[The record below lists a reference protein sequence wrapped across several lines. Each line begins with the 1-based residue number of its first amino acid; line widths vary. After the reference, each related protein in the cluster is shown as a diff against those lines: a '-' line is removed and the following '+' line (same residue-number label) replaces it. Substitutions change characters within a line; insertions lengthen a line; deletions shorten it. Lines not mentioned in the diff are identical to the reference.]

1 MQTQTNQ
8 HLKEELQRSFLIKM
22 KVPADQADTF
32 VEKLLALPE
41 DKREKALETVRKA
54 ENAFIHLID
63 SEIEKTQTFLAKI
76 EEFHA
81 KTKQKYEAK
90 LATLMSAKSAMQ
102 ALKSKVKKQK

>member
-8 HLKEELQRSFLIKM
+8 RLKEELQRSFLIKM
-22 KVPADQADTF
+22 KVPTDQVDTF

-41 DKREKALETVRKA
+41 DKREKALETIRKA
-54 ENAFIHLID
+54 EGTFIHLID
-63 SEIEKTQTFLAKI
+63 DEIKKTEAFLVKI
-76 EEFHA
+76 EEFHS

-90 LATLMSAKSAMQ
+90 LSVLISAKSAMQ